1 MNNHEKNFAIFA
13 YNKIKTNI
21 QFSKF
26 WWNENIKIYKRLY
39 DLKLYKKKK
48 CGKNI
53 IFQILESF

>member
-26 WWNENIKIYKRLY
+26 WWNENIKIYKRLNY
-39 DLKLYKKKK
+39 LNNKSK
-48 CGKNI
+48 I
-53 IFQILESF
+53 IFYLNIK